1 MKRIIACLVLLVLL
15 MGLCGCKATGENLK
29 FYVIKEADVIDGMG
43 TDALLQT
50 AKTKGRLAFTAEDLE
65 GWLWAEHTVRLK
77 EVKVKGSAAGGGSV
91 LFQSEKGDRF
101 LVTLNGR
108 VLIQGGFDPK
118 DAGAYIVD
126 AGERDFK
133 IGFED
138 PYQELTDPRG
148 NGKLYNYLIDLQ
160 LLVSEFKEN

>member
-1 MKRIIACLVLLVLL
+1 MKKIISLLVLL
-15 MGLCGCKATGENLK
+15 ALLCSLCGCKATGGDLK
-29 FYVIKEADVIDGMG
+29 FYVIKAADVTDGMG
-43 TDALLQT
+43 NDALLQT
-50 AKTKGRLAFTAEDLE
+50 AKTKGRLAFTGEELE

-91 LFQSEKGDRF
+91 LFQTEKEDLF

-108 VLIQGGFDPK
+108 VLIRGGFDPK
-118 DAGAYIVD
+118 AAGAYIVD

-138 PYQELTDPRG
+138 PYEELSDPRG
-148 NGKLYNYLIDLQ
+148 NEKLYNYLIDLQ
-160 LLVSEFKEN
+160 LLVSEFKD